1 MKLKILTIAIALI
14 ACITALDS
22 QASMIKIDPPT
33 VSEDTD
39 AHTMLHADSTT
50 IYFDAVG
57 NKIDTKKF
65 AESMK
70 SGKFTILP
78 DIKDGKVV
86 SIKLKASEQKVAMG
100 SPAPRVSGT
109 DLNGHT
115 IDLKA
120 LRGKTVILNF
130 WFTSCVPCMAEMP
143 ELNDLTAKYKNDSSI
158 VFVAIT
164 YNSPEQ
170 VKAFLKHKDFKFNIL
185 ADRSDII
192 EQYGIVGYPTSI
204 VIDQS
209 GNITFLLTTYDGTNV
224 AQLDGVINA
233 LKKI

>member
-1 MKLKILTIAIALI
+1 MKLKILTIAIVLI

-22 QASMIKIDPPT
+22 QATIIKIDSPT
-33 VSEDTD
+33 VSEDTGT
-39 AHTMLHADSTT
+39 HTMLHADSTT
-50 IYFDAVG
+50 IYFDATG
-57 NKIDTKKF
+57 NKIDTKQF

-78 DIKDGKVV
+78 NIKDGKVV
-86 SIKLKASEQKVAMG
+86 SIKLKASEQKVTMG
-100 SPAPRVSGT
+100 SPAPEFSGT

-120 LRGKTVILNF
+120 LKGKTVILNF
-130 WFTSCVPCMAEMP
+130 WFTSCVPCMAEIP
-143 ELNDLTAKYKNDSSI
+143 ELNDLAAKYKNDSSI

-170 VKAFLKHKDFKFNIL
+170 VKAFLKRKDFRFNIL
-185 ADRSDII
+185 TDRSDII
-192 EQYGIVGYPTSI
+192 ERYGIVGYSTSI

-209 GNITFLLTTYDGTNV
+209 GNVTFLLTTYDGANV
-224 AQLDGVINA
+224 ARLDGVIGA